1 MHHSTSIS
9 LIVPGLASSLGSG
22 YCVGIGDGN
31 HRSGIKNGGIGG
43 VAVGGTGVCVVG
55 GFIDRETAKRR
66 LVYLVALNRA
76 NGWMSEESL
85 KRLVASALE
94 DLGIEVKRGELG
106 RYMRRRAVAV
116 TV

>member
-1 MHHSTSIS
+1 MRI
-9 LIVPGLASSLGSG
+9 IP
-22 YCVGIGDGN
+22 
-31 HRSGIKNGGIGG
+31 IKI
-43 VAVGGTGVCVVG
+43 
-55 GFIDRETAKRR
+55 R

-106 RYMRRRAVAV
+106 RYMRRREAVAV

>member
-1 MHHSTSIS
+1 MYRECLKFKGPEKVYC
-9 LIVPGLASSLGSG
+9 LIDA
-22 YCVGIGDGN
+22 
-31 HRSGIKNGGIGG
+31 IKRDYRGG
-43 VAVGGTGVCVVG
+43 V
-55 GFIDRETAKRR
+55 IDRETAKRR

-106 RYMRRRAVAV
+106 RYMRRREAVAV
-116 TV
+116 TA

>member
-1 MHHSTSIS
+1 MIGMVMYRECLKFKGPGKVYC
-9 LIVPGLASSLGSG
+9 LIDAIKRD
-22 YCVGIGDGN
+22 Y
-31 HRSGIKNGGIGG
+31 RSG
-43 VAVGGTGVCVVG
+43 V
-55 GFIDRETAKRR
+55 IDRETAKRR

-106 RYMRRRAVAV
+106 RYMRRREAVAV
-116 TV
+116 TA

>member
-1 MHHSTSIS
+1 MVMYRECLKYKGPEKVYC
-9 LIVPGLASSLGSG
+9 LIDAIKRD
-22 YCVGIGDGN
+22 Y
-31 HRSGIKNGGIGG
+31 RSGR
-43 VAVGGTGVCVVG
+43 
-55 GFIDRETAKRR
+55 IDRQTAKRR

-94 DLGIEVKRGELG
+94 DLGVEVKRGELG